1 MSWHAT
7 CILEEQAAKRRE
19 IDYVKHCDVLV
30 IGGGIIG
37 CSIAYYTSK
46 SGKDVTILEKGEF
59 VSGTSSRCDG
69 NILAIDKDP
78 GFDSQM
84 SLVSQKLVDDLSKEL
99 EQKFEYRAPGSILVC
114 ETEEEMEAAQKWVN
128 RQKEA
133 GLPFRMLDRQ
143 DIRQDSKFFAD
154 DLLGG
159 LECATDST
167 VNPYML
173 AFSLLDAAKK
183 FGAKAYNHTEV
194 KSMKKEDNGTF
205 TVETSNGIF
214 TANHVVNAAGIW
226 SPKIGEMLDLSI
238 PIEPRKGHI
247 IVASR
252 QEFVGPRKVMEFGY
266 LISKF
271 GGQRRVDPLTEK
283 YGVALVFEP
292 TESQNFLI
300 GSSREFVGFNTKVNN
315 EIIKCIANRAIRFY
329 PKMADMMV
337 IRSYAGLRPW
347 TEDHL
352 PIVSKVE
359 HIPNYYIAAGH
370 EGDGISLAAV
380 TGKVIEELINDK
392 ETCIP
397 VEPLSFNRFHRLS
410 ERVLS

>member
-1 MSWHAT
+1 MTH
-7 CILEEQAAKRRE
+7 
-19 IDYVKHCDVLV
+19 HCDVLV

-46 SGKDVTILEKGEF
+46 SGRDVTIIEKGEF

-84 SLVSQKLVDDLSKEL
+84 SLISQKLVDDLSREL
-99 EQKFEYRAPGSILVC
+99 EHPFEYRAPGSILVC
-114 ETEEEMEAAQKWVN
+114 ESEEEMEAAQKWVN

-133 GLPFRMLDRQ
+133 GLPFKMLDRQ
-143 DIRQDSKFFAD
+143 DIRQESPFFAD

-167 VNPYML
+167 VNPYLL
-173 AFSLLDAAKK
+173 AFHLLEAAKK
-183 FGAKAYNHTEV
+183 AGAKAYKQTEV
-194 KSMKKEDNGTF
+194 TGMKKEDTGTF
-205 TVETSNGIF
+205 VVETTNGIF
-214 TANHVVNAAGIW
+214 TADHVVNAAGVW
-226 SPKIGEMLDLSI
+226 APFIGEMLDLSI
-238 PIEPRKGHI
+238 PIQPRKGHI
-247 IVASR
+247 LVASR
-252 QEFVGPRKVMEFGY
+252 QQHVGSRKVMEFGY

-271 GGQRRVDPLTEK
+271 GGQRKVDPLTEK

-315 EIIKCIANRAIRFY
+315 EVMKCIANRAIRFY

-337 IRSYAGLRPW
+337 IRSYSGLRPW

-359 HIPNYYIAAGH
+359 EMPNYYIAAGH

-380 TGKVIEELINDK
+380 TGKVIEEMLNDK

-397 VEPLSFNRFHRLS
+397 IEPLRLS
-410 ERVLS
+410 RFKEGVLS

>member
-1 MSWHAT
+1 M
-7 CILEEQAAKRRE
+7 R
-19 IDYVKHCDVLV
+19 HCDVLI

-46 SGKDVTILEKGEF
+46 YGRDVTIIEKGEF

-84 SLVSQKLVDDLSKEL
+84 SLVSQKLVTDLSEEL
-99 EQKFEYRAPGSILVC
+99 EHSFEYRAPGSILVC
-114 ETEEEMEAAQKWVN
+114 ESDEEMEAAQQWVN

-143 DIRQDSKFFAD
+143 DIREESPFFAD

-167 VNPYML
+167 VNPYLL
-173 AFSLLDAAKK
+173 AFALLAESKK
-183 FGAKAYNHTEV
+183 FGTKAFNHTEV
-194 KSMKKEDNGTF
+194 KEMKRDIDGSFIVETTNGTF
-205 TVETSNGIF
+205 T
-214 TANHVVNAAGIW
+214 ANQVVNAAGVW
-226 SPKIGEMLDLSI
+226 APKIGQMLDVNI

-252 QEFVGPRKVMEFGY
+252 QQHVGCRKVMEFGY

-271 GGQRRVDPLTEK
+271 GGQRKVDALTEK

-300 GSSREFVGFNTKVNN
+300 GSSREFVGFHTRINN
-315 EIIKCIANRAIRFY
+315 EVIKCIANRAIRFY
-329 PKMADMMV
+329 PKMVDMMV

-352 PIVSKVE
+352 PIISRVE
-359 HIPNYYIAAGH
+359 HIPNYFIAAGH

-380 TGKVIEELINDK
+380 TGKVIEELLNEK
-392 ETCIP
+392 ETIIP
-397 VEPLSFNRFHRLS
+397 IEPLRLS
-410 ERVLS
+410 RFTERVLNR

>member
-1 MSWHAT
+1 M
-7 CILEEQAAKRRE
+7 R
-19 IDYVKHCDVLV
+19 HCDVLI

-46 SGKDVTILEKGEF
+46 YGRDVTIIEKGEF

-84 SLVSQKLVDDLSKEL
+84 SLVSQNLVTELSEEL
-99 EQKFEYRAPGSILVC
+99 EHSFEYRAPGSILVC
-114 ETEEEMEAAQKWVN
+114 ESDEEMEAAQQWVN

-143 DIRQDSKFFAD
+143 DIREESPFFAD

-167 VNPYML
+167 VNPYLL
-173 AFSLLDAAKK
+173 AFSLLAESKK
-183 FGAKAYNHTEV
+183 MGAKAINHTEV
-194 KSMKKEDNGTF
+194 KEMKRDIDGSFIIETTNGTF
-205 TVETSNGIF
+205 T
-214 TANHVVNAAGIW
+214 AKQVVNAAGVW
-226 SPKIGEMLDLSI
+226 APKIGQMLDVNI

-252 QEFVGPRKVMEFGY
+252 QQHVGCRKVMEFGY

-271 GGQRRVDPLTEK
+271 GGKRKVDALTEK

-300 GSSREFVGFNTKVNN
+300 GSSREFVGFHTRINN
-315 EIIKCIANRAIRFY
+315 EVIKCIANRAIRFY

-352 PIVSKVE
+352 PIISRVDR
-359 HIPNYYIAAGH
+359 IPNYFIAAGH

-380 TGKVIEELINDK
+380 TGKVIEELLNEK
-392 ETCIP
+392 ETIIP
-397 VEPLSFNRFHRLS
+397 IKPLRLS
-410 ERVLS
+410 RFTERVLNG

>member
-1 MSWHAT
+1 M
-7 CILEEQAAKRRE
+7 R
-19 IDYVKHCDVLV
+19 HCDVLI

-46 SGKDVTILEKGEF
+46 YGRDVTIIEKGEF

-84 SLVSQKLVDDLSKEL
+84 SLVSQKLVTDLSEEL
-99 EQKFEYRAPGSILVC
+99 EHSFEYRAPGSILVC
-114 ETEEEMEAAQKWVN
+114 ESDEEMEAAQQWVN

-143 DIRQDSKFFAD
+143 DIREESPFFAE

-167 VNPYML
+167 VNPYLL
-173 AFSLLDAAKK
+173 AFSLLSEAQK
-183 FGAKAYNHTEV
+183 FGAKGFKQTEV
-194 KSMKKEDNGTF
+194 KSMEIETDGSFVVETTNGTF
-205 TVETSNGIF
+205 T
-214 TANHVVNAAGIW
+214 AQQVVNAAGVW
-226 SPKIGEMLDLSI
+226 APKIGQMLNINI

-252 QEFVGPRKVMEFGY
+252 QQHVGCRKVMEFGY

-271 GGQRRVDPLTEK
+271 GGKRKVDALTEK

-300 GSSREFVGFNTKVNN
+300 GSSREFVGFHTRINN
-315 EIIKCIANRAIRFY
+315 EVIKCIANRAIRFY

-352 PIVSKVE
+352 PIISRVE
-359 HIPNYYIAAGH
+359 HIPNYFIAAGH

-380 TGKVIEELINDK
+380 TGKVIEELLNEK
-392 ETCIP
+392 ETIIP
-397 VEPLSFNRFHRLS
+397 IEPLRLS
-410 ERVLS
+410 RFTERVLNR

>member
-1 MSWHAT
+1 M
-7 CILEEQAAKRRE
+7 R
-19 IDYVKHCDVLV
+19 HCDVLI

-46 SGKDVTILEKGEF
+46 YGRDVTIIEKGEF

-84 SLVSQKLVDDLSKEL
+84 SLVSQRLVTDLSEEL
-99 EQKFEYRAPGSILVC
+99 EHSFEYRAPGSILVC
-114 ETEEEMEAAQKWVN
+114 ESDEEMEAALQWVN

-143 DIRQDSKFFAD
+143 DIRAESPFFAD

-167 VNPYML
+167 VNPYLL
-173 AFSLLDAAKK
+173 AFSLLAESKK
-183 FGAKAYNHTEV
+183 FGTKVFNHTEV
-194 KSMKKEDNGTF
+194 KEMKRDIDGYFIVETTNGTF
-205 TVETSNGIF
+205 T
-214 TANHVVNAAGIW
+214 AKQVVNAAGVW
-226 SPKIGEMLDLSI
+226 APKIGEMLDVNI

-252 QEFVGPRKVMEFGY
+252 QQHVGCRKVMEFGY

-271 GGQRRVDPLTEK
+271 GGKRKVDALTEK

-300 GSSREFVGFNTKVNN
+300 GSSREFVGFHTRINN
-315 EIIKCIANRAIRFY
+315 ELIKCIANRAIRFY

-352 PIVSKVE
+352 PIISRVE
-359 HIPNYYIAAGH
+359 HIPNYFIAAGH

-380 TGKVIEELINDK
+380 TGKVIEELLNEK
-392 ETCIP
+392 ETIIP
-397 VEPLSFNRFHRLS
+397 IEPLRLS
-410 ERVLS
+410 RFTERVLNG

>member
-1 MSWHAT
+1 M
-7 CILEEQAAKRRE
+7 R
-19 IDYVKHCDVLV
+19 HCDVLI

-46 SGKDVTILEKGEF
+46 YGRDVTIIEKGEF

-84 SLVSQKLVDDLSKEL
+84 SLVSQKLVTDLSEEL
-99 EQKFEYRAPGSILVC
+99 EHSFEYRAPGSILVC
-114 ETEEEMEAAQKWVN
+114 ESDEEMEAAQQWVN
-128 RQKEA
+128 RQKEV

-143 DIRQDSKFFAD
+143 DIREESPFFAD

-167 VNPYML
+167 VNPYLL
-173 AFSLLDAAKK
+173 AFSLLEESKK
-183 FGAKAYNHTEV
+183 FGTKAFNHTEV
-194 KSMKKEDNGTF
+194 KEMKRELDGSFIVETTNGTF
-205 TVETSNGIF
+205 T
-214 TANHVVNAAGIW
+214 AKQVVNAAGVW
-226 SPKIGEMLDLSI
+226 APKIGQMLDVNI

-252 QEFVGPRKVMEFGY
+252 QQYVGCRKVMEFGY

-271 GGQRRVDPLTEK
+271 GGKRKVDALTEK

-300 GSSREFVGFNTKVNN
+300 GSSREFVGFHTRINN
-315 EIIKCIANRAIRFY
+315 DVIKCIANRAIRFY

-352 PIVSKVE
+352 PIISRVE
-359 HIPNYYIAAGH
+359 HIPNYFIAAGH

-380 TGKVIEELINDK
+380 TGKVIEELLNEK
-392 ETCIP
+392 ETIIP
-397 VEPLSFNRFHRLS
+397 IEPLRLS
-410 ERVLS
+410 RFTERVLNG

>member
-1 MSWHAT
+1 MKESEG
-7 CILEEQAAKRRE
+7 LKRRE
-19 IDYVKHCDVLV
+19 GCYVRHCDVLI

-46 SGKDVTILEKGEF
+46 YGRDVTIIEKGEF

-84 SLVSQKLVDDLSKEL
+84 SLVSQKLVNDLSEEL
-99 EQKFEYRAPGSILVC
+99 EHSFEYRAPGSILVC
-114 ETEEEMEAAQKWVN
+114 ESDEEMAAAQQWVN
-128 RQKEA
+128 RQKEV

-143 DIRQDSKFFAD
+143 DIRAESPFFAD

-167 VNPYML
+167 VNPYLL
-173 AFSLLDAAKK
+173 AFSLLAESKK
-183 FGAKAYNHTEV
+183 MGAKAFNHTEV
-194 KSMKKEDNGTF
+194 KEMKRDIDGSFIVETTNGTF
-205 TVETSNGIF
+205 T
-214 TANHVVNAAGIW
+214 AKQVVNAAGVW
-226 SPKIGEMLDLSI
+226 APKIGEMLDVNI

-252 QEFVGPRKVMEFGY
+252 QQHVGCRKVMEFGY

-271 GGQRRVDPLTEK
+271 GGKRKVDALTEK
-283 YGVALVFEP
+283 YGIALVFEP

-300 GSSREFVGFNTKVNN
+300 GSSREFVGFHTKINN
-315 EIIKCIANRAIRFY
+315 EVIKCIANRAIRFY

-352 PIVSKVE
+352 PIISRVE
-359 HIPNYYIAAGH
+359 HIPNYFIAAGH

-380 TGKVIEELINDK
+380 TGKVIEELLNEK
-392 ETCIP
+392 ETIIP
-397 VEPLSFNRFHRLS
+397 IEPLRLS
-410 ERVLS
+410 RFTERVLNG

>member
-1 MSWHAT
+1 MHKKKVRG
-7 CILEEQAAKRRE
+7 LGKEEYIVR
-19 IDYVKHCDVLV
+19 HCDVLI

-46 SGKDVTILEKGEF
+46 YGRDVTIIEKGEF

-84 SLVSQKLVDDLSKEL
+84 SLVSQKLVTDLSEEL
-99 EQKFEYRAPGSILVC
+99 EHSFEYRAPGSILVC
-114 ETEEEMEAAQKWVN
+114 ESDEEMEAAQQWVN
-128 RQKEA
+128 RQQEA

-143 DIRQDSKFFAD
+143 DIREESPFFAD

-167 VNPYML
+167 VNPYLL
-173 AFSLLDAAKK
+173 AFSLLSEAQK
-183 FGAKAYNHTEV
+183 FGAKAFKQTEV
-194 KSMKKEDNGTF
+194 KSMEIETDGSFVVETTNGTF
-205 TVETSNGIF
+205 T
-214 TANHVVNAAGIW
+214 AKQVVNAAGVW
-226 SPKIGEMLDLSI
+226 APKIGQMLNINI

-252 QEFVGPRKVMEFGY
+252 QQHVGCRKVMEFGY

-271 GGQRRVDPLTEK
+271 GGKRKVDALTEK

-300 GSSREFVGFNTKVNN
+300 GSSREFVGFHTRINN
-315 EIIKCIANRAIRFY
+315 EVIKCIANRAIRFY

-352 PIVSKVE
+352 PIISRVE
-359 HIPNYYIAAGH
+359 HIPNYFIAAGH

-380 TGKVIEELINDK
+380 TGKVIEELLNEK
-392 ETCIP
+392 ETIIP
-397 VEPLSFNRFHRLS
+397 IEPLRLS
-410 ERVLS
+410 RFTERVLNG

>member
-1 MSWHAT
+1 MIVQTHAQ
-7 CILEEQAAKRRE
+7 IA
-19 IDYVKHCDVLV
+19 V

-37 CSIAYYTSK
+37 AAIAYYAAK
-46 SGKDVTILEKGEF
+46 AGLDVVVLEKGELA
-59 VSGTSSRCDG
+59 SGTSSRCDG

-84 SLVSQKLVDDLSKEL
+84 SLKSQMLVDQLSREL
-99 EQKFEYRAPGSILVC
+99 DHTFEYRAPGSILVC
-114 ETEEEMEAAQKWVN
+114 ESEAEMEAAHEWVQ

-133 GLPFRMLDRQ
+133 GLPFRMLDRT
-143 DIRQDSKFFAD
+143 DIRQESPYFAD

-173 AFSLLDAAKK
+173 TFALFEGAKK
-183 FGAKAYNHTEV
+183 HGARIMRRTEV
-194 KSMKKEDNGTF
+194 QSLRRDLATGTF
-205 TVETSNGIF
+205 HIGLGTGSI
-214 TANHVVNAAGIW
+214 TAKQVVNAAGVW
-226 SPKIGEMLDLSI
+226 APVIGKMVGVDI
-238 PIEPRKGHI
+238 PIVPRKGHL

-252 QEFVGPRKVMEFGY
+252 QMPVGVRKVMEFGY

-271 GGQRRVDPLTEK
+271 GGVRQVDEETEK

-300 GSSREFVGFNTKVNN
+300 GSSRQFVGFDTQIDLNVVR
-315 EIIKCIANRAIRFY
+315 CMARRALRFY
-329 PKMADMMV
+329 PKIADFAI
-337 IRSYAGLRPW
+337 IRTYCGLRPW

-352 PIVSKVE
+352 PIISRVE
-359 HIPNYYIAAGH
+359 EVPGYFIAAGH

-380 TGKVIEELINDK
+380 TGKLVSEMLVDQTDTI
-392 ETCIP
+392 IP
-397 VEPLSFNRFHRLS
+397 TEPLRLDRFTKKG
-410 ERVLS
+410 VLHP

>member
-1 MSWHAT
+1 M
-7 CILEEQAAKRRE
+7 R
-19 IDYVKHCDVLV
+19 HCDVL
-30 IGGGIIG
+30 ILGGGIIG

-46 SGKDVTILEKGEF
+46 YGRDVTIIDKGEF

-84 SLVSQKLVDDLSKEL
+84 SLVSQKLVTELSEEL
-99 EQKFEYRAPGSILVC
+99 EHSFEYRAPGSILVC
-114 ETEEEMEAAQKWVN
+114 ESEEEMEAAQKWVN

-143 DIRQDSKFFAD
+143 DIREESPFFAD

-167 VNPYML
+167 VNPYLL
-173 AFSLLDAAKK
+173 AFSLLAEAEKL
-183 FGAKAYNHTEV
+183 GAKSFKHTEV
-194 KSMKKEDNGTF
+194 KEMRRAIDGSFIVETTNGTF
-205 TVETSNGIF
+205 TAKQI
-214 TANHVVNAAGIW
+214 VNAAGVW
-226 SPKIGEMLDLSI
+226 APKIGEMLDLSI

-252 QEFVGPRKVMEFGY
+252 QQHVGSRKVMEFGY

-271 GGQRRVDPLTEK
+271 GGKRKVDALTEK

-300 GSSREFVGFNTKVNN
+300 GSSREFVGFHTRINN
-315 EIIKCIANRAIRFY
+315 EVIKCIANRAIRFY

-352 PIVSKVE
+352 PIISRVE

-380 TGKVIEELINDK
+380 TGKVIEELLNER
-392 ETCIP
+392 ETSIP
-397 VEPLSFNRFHRLS
+397 IEPLRLNRFT
-410 ERVLS
+410 ERVLNG

>member
-1 MSWHAT
+1 M
-7 CILEEQAAKRRE
+7 R
-19 IDYVKHCDVLV
+19 HCDVLI

-46 SGKDVTILEKGEF
+46 YGRDVTIIEKGEF

-84 SLVSQKLVDDLSKEL
+84 SLVSQKLVTDLSEEL
-99 EQKFEYRAPGSILVC
+99 EHSFEYRAPGSILVC
-114 ETEEEMEAAQKWVN
+114 ESDEEMEAAQQWVN

-143 DIRQDSKFFAD
+143 DIREESPFFAE

-167 VNPYML
+167 VNPYLL
-173 AFSLLDAAKK
+173 AFSLLSEAQK
-183 FGAKAYNHTEV
+183 FGAKAFKQTEV
-194 KSMKKEDNGTF
+194 KSMEIETDGSFVVETTNGTF
-205 TVETSNGIF
+205 T
-214 TANHVVNAAGIW
+214 AQQVVNAAGVW
-226 SPKIGEMLDLSI
+226 APKIGQMLNINI

-252 QEFVGPRKVMEFGY
+252 QQHVGCRKVMEFGY

-271 GGQRRVDPLTEK
+271 GGKRKVDALTEK

-300 GSSREFVGFNTKVNN
+300 GSSREFVGFHTRINN
-315 EIIKCIANRAIRFY
+315 EVIKCIANRAIRFY

-352 PIVSKVE
+352 PIISRVE
-359 HIPNYYIAAGH
+359 HIPNYFIAAGH

-380 TGKVIEELINDK
+380 TGKIIEELLNEK
-392 ETCIP
+392 ETIIP
-397 VEPLSFNRFHRLS
+397 IEPLRLS
-410 ERVLS
+410 RFTERVLNR

>member
-1 MSWHAT
+1 M
-7 CILEEQAAKRRE
+7 R
-19 IDYVKHCDVLV
+19 HCDVLI

-46 SGKDVTILEKGEF
+46 YGRDVTIIEKGEF

-84 SLVSQKLVDDLSKEL
+84 SLVSQKLVTDLSEEL
-99 EQKFEYRAPGSILVC
+99 EHSFEYRAPGSILVC
-114 ETEEEMEAAQKWVN
+114 ESDEEMEAAQQWVN
-128 RQKEA
+128 RQQEA

-143 DIRQDSKFFAD
+143 DIREESPFFAD

-167 VNPYML
+167 VNPYLL
-173 AFSLLDAAKK
+173 AFSLLSEAQK
-183 FGAKAYNHTEV
+183 FGAKAFKQTEV
-194 KSMKKEDNGTF
+194 KSMEIETDGSFVVETTNGTF
-205 TVETSNGIF
+205 T
-214 TANHVVNAAGIW
+214 AQQVVNAAGVW
-226 SPKIGEMLDLSI
+226 APKIGQMLNINI

-252 QEFVGPRKVMEFGY
+252 QQHVGCRKVMEFGY

-271 GGQRRVDPLTEK
+271 GGKRKVDALTEK

-300 GSSREFVGFNTKVNN
+300 GSSREFVGFHTRINN
-315 EIIKCIANRAIRFY
+315 EVIKCIANRAIRFY

-352 PIVSKVE
+352 PIISRVE
-359 HIPNYYIAAGH
+359 HIPNYFIAAGH

-380 TGKVIEELINDK
+380 TGKVIEELLNEK
-392 ETCIP
+392 ETIIP
-397 VEPLSFNRFHRLS
+397 IEPLRLS
-410 ERVLS
+410 RFTERVLNG

>member
-1 MSWHAT
+1 M
-7 CILEEQAAKRRE
+7 R
-19 IDYVKHCDVLV
+19 HCDVLI

-46 SGKDVTILEKGEF
+46 YGRDVTIIEKGEF

-84 SLVSQKLVDDLSKEL
+84 SLVSQKLVTELSEEL
-99 EQKFEYRAPGSILVC
+99 EHSFEYRAPGSILVC
-114 ETEEEMEAAQKWVN
+114 ESDEEMEAAQQWVD

-143 DIRQDSKFFAD
+143 DIRAESPFFAD

-167 VNPYML
+167 VNPYLL
-173 AFSLLDAAKK
+173 AFSLLADAKK
-183 FGAKAYNHTEV
+183 LGAKAYNHTEV
-194 KSMKKEDNGTF
+194 KEMKREEDGSFIVETTNGTY
-205 TVETSNGIF
+205 
-214 TANHVVNAAGIW
+214 TAKQVVNAAGVW
-226 SPKIGEMLDLSI
+226 APKIGQMLDVNI

-252 QEFVGPRKVMEFGY
+252 QQHVGCRKVMEFGY

-271 GGQRRVDPLTEK
+271 GGKRQVDDLTEK

-300 GSSREFVGFNTKVNN
+300 GSSREFVGFHTRINN
-315 EIIKCIANRAIRFY
+315 EVIKCIANRAIRFY

-352 PIVSKVE
+352 PIISRVE
-359 HIPNYYIAAGH
+359 HIPNYFIAAGH

-380 TGKVIEELINDK
+380 TGKVVEELLNEK
-392 ETCIP
+392 ETIIP
-397 VEPLSFNRFHRLS
+397 IEPLRLS
-410 ERVLS
+410 RFTERVLNR

>member
-1 MSWHAT
+1 M
-7 CILEEQAAKRRE
+7 R
-19 IDYVKHCDVLV
+19 YHCDVLV

-37 CSIAYYTSK
+37 CAIAYYTSK
-46 SGKDVTILEKGEF
+46 SGRNVTVIEKGEF

-84 SLVSQKLVDDLSKEL
+84 SLVSQKLVDELSREL
-99 EQKFEYRAPGSILVC
+99 KQPFEYRAPGSILVC
-114 ETEEEMEAAQKWVN
+114 ETEEEMEAAQKWVD
-128 RQKEA
+128 RQREA

-143 DIRQDSKFFAD
+143 DIRQDSKYFAD

-167 VNPYML
+167 VNPYLL
-173 AFSLLDAAKK
+173 AFNLLEGAKEM
-183 FGAKAYNHTEV
+183 GAKARKQTEV
-194 KSMKKEDNGTF
+194 TGMRRKTDGTF
-205 TVETSNGIF
+205 IVETSNGTF
-214 TANHVVNAAGIW
+214 TADYVINAAGVW
-226 SPKIGEMLDLSI
+226 APYIGEMLDLSI
-238 PIEPRKGHI
+238 PIKPRKGHI

-252 QEFVGPRKVMEFGY
+252 QDFVGPRKVMEFGY

-271 GGQRRVDPLTEK
+271 GGKRQVDPVTEK

-300 GSSREFVGFNTKVNN
+300 GSSREFVGFNTKINN

-329 PKMADMMV
+329 PRMADMMV

-352 PIVSKVE
+352 PIVSEVE
-359 HIPNYYIAAGH
+359 GIPNYYIAAGH

-380 TGKVIEELINDK
+380 TGKVIEEMLNEKD
-392 ETCIP
+392 TCIP
-397 VEPLSFNRFHRLS
+397 IEPLRYSRFK
-410 ERVLS
+410 ERVGT

>member
-1 MSWHAT
+1 V
-7 CILEEQAAKRRE
+7 R
-19 IDYVKHCDVLV
+19 HCDVLV

-37 CSIAYYTSK
+37 CSIAYYLSK
-46 SGKDVTILEKGEF
+46 YGRDVTVLEKGEF

-84 SLVSQKLVDDLSKEL
+84 SLLSQKLVDEWSKEL
-99 EQKFEYRAPGSILVC
+99 EHSFEYRAPGSILVC
-114 ETEEEMEAAQKWVN
+114 ETEEEMEAAQQWVQ

-143 DIRQDSKFFAD
+143 DIREESRFFAD

-173 AFSLLDAAKK
+173 AFSLLETAIKQ
-183 FGAKAYNHTEV
+183 GAKAYKQTEV
-194 KSMKKEDNGTF
+194 RKVKRESGSFM
-205 TVETSNGIF
+205 VETSEGVF
-214 TANHVVNAAGIW
+214 TANHVVNAAGVW
-226 SPKIGEMLDLSI
+226 APRIGEMLDLMI
-238 PIEPRKGHI
+238 PIQPRKGHI

-252 QEFVGPRKVMEFGY
+252 QEFVGRRKVMEFGY

-271 GGQRRVDPLTEK
+271 GGKRKVDALTEK

-315 EIIKCIANRAIRFY
+315 DIIKCIANRAIRFY

-352 PIVSKVE
+352 PIISRVE
-359 HIPNYYIAAGH
+359 EVPNFYIAAGH

-380 TGKVIEELINDK
+380 TGKLIEEMINDK
-392 ETCIP
+392 ETSIP
-397 VEPLSFNRFHRLS
+397 IEPLRLDRFK
-410 ERVLS
+410 ERMVTR

>member
-1 MSWHAT
+1 M
-7 CILEEQAAKRRE
+7 R
-19 IDYVKHCDVLV
+19 HCDVLI

-46 SGKDVTILEKGEF
+46 YGRDVTIIEKGEF

-84 SLVSQKLVDDLSKEL
+84 SLVSQKLVTDLSEEL
-99 EQKFEYRAPGSILVC
+99 EHSFEYRAPGSILVC
-114 ETEEEMEAAQKWVN
+114 ESDEEMEAAQQWVN
-128 RQKEA
+128 RQKDV

-143 DIRQDSKFFAD
+143 DIREESPFFAD

-167 VNPYML
+167 VNPYLL
-173 AFSLLDAAKK
+173 AFSLLAESKK
-183 FGAKAYNHTEV
+183 MGAKAINHTEV
-194 KSMKKEDNGTF
+194 KEMKRDIDGSFIVETTNGTF
-205 TVETSNGIF
+205 T
-214 TANHVVNAAGIW
+214 AKQVVNAAGVW
-226 SPKIGEMLDLSI
+226 APKIGQMLDVNI

-252 QEFVGPRKVMEFGY
+252 QQHVGCRKVMEFGY

-271 GGQRRVDPLTEK
+271 GGKRKVNALTEK

-300 GSSREFVGFNTKVNN
+300 GSSREFVGFHTRINN
-315 EIIKCIANRAIRFY
+315 EVIKCIANRAIRFY

-352 PIVSKVE
+352 PIISRVD

-380 TGKVIEELINDK
+380 TGKVIEELLNEK
-392 ETCIP
+392 ETIIP
-397 VEPLSFNRFHRLS
+397 IEPLRLS
-410 ERVLS
+410 RFTERVLNG

>member
-1 MSWHAT
+1 M
-7 CILEEQAAKRRE
+7 R
-19 IDYVKHCDVLV
+19 HCDVLI

-46 SGKDVTILEKGEF
+46 YGRDVTIIEKGEF

-84 SLVSQKLVDDLSKEL
+84 SLVSQKLVTDLSEEL
-99 EQKFEYRAPGSILVC
+99 EHSFEYRAPGSILVC
-114 ETEEEMEAAQKWVN
+114 ESDEEMEAAQQWVN
-128 RQKEA
+128 RQKKA

-143 DIRQDSKFFAD
+143 DIREESTFFAD

-167 VNPYML
+167 VNPYLL
-173 AFSLLDAAKK
+173 AFSLLSEAQK
-183 FGAKAYNHTEV
+183 FGAKAFKQTEV
-194 KSMKKEDNGTF
+194 KSMKIETNGSFVVETTNGTF
-205 TVETSNGIF
+205 T
-214 TANHVVNAAGIW
+214 AKQVVNAAGVW
-226 SPKIGEMLDLSI
+226 APKIGQMLNVNI

-252 QEFVGPRKVMEFGY
+252 QQHVGCRKVMEFGY

-271 GGQRRVDPLTEK
+271 GGKRKVDALTEK

-300 GSSREFVGFNTKVNN
+300 GSSREFVGFHTRINN
-315 EIIKCIANRAIRFY
+315 EVIKCIANRAIRFY

-352 PIVSKVE
+352 PIISRVE
-359 HIPNYYIAAGH
+359 HIPNYFIAAGH

-380 TGKVIEELINDK
+380 TGKVIEELLNEK
-392 ETCIP
+392 ETIIP
-397 VEPLSFNRFHRLS
+397 IEPLRLS
-410 ERVLS
+410 RFTERVLNG